1 MDSIVIRTKVCE
13 HRCPKCNSENI
24 EWDAKDY
31 CEDCEI
37 QQPAT
42 CNDCGQ
48 EFTEYSRYYETQ
60 WETKEQK

>member
-13 HRCPKCNSENI
+13 NKCPACGSKEI

-31 CEDCEI
+31 CEDAEI
-37 QQPAT
+37 MQDGT
-42 CNDCGQ
+42 CIDCGQ
-48 EFTEYSRYYETQ
+48 EFTEYSHYYETQ